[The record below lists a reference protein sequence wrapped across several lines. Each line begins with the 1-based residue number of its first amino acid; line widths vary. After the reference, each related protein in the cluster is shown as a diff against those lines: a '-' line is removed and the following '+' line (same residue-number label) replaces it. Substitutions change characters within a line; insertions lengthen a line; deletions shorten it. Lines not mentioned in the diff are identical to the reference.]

1 MASRKE
7 QVMQSVRSELA
18 LANAQELM
26 NSANK
31 ACFQKCITKPGGSLS
46 SSEETCLDRCLGRY
60 MDACAWSTFCP
71 LRGTDPFPFLPVAVN
86 IVASTYVTRLKRDR
100 QEHAASGDVLSA

>member
-1 MASRKE
+1 MTSLFGGSSSSPSDMASRKE

-60 MDACAWSTFCP
+60 MDAF
-71 LRGTDPFPFLPVAVN
+71 N

>member
-1 MASRKE
+1 MVSRKE

-60 MDACAWSTFCP
+60 MDACAWFTFYVRCEVLTRSRFSPLQSTSWP
-71 LRGTDPFPFLPVAVN
+71 RHT
-86 IVASTYVTRLKRDR
+86 
-100 QEHAASGDVLSA
+100 